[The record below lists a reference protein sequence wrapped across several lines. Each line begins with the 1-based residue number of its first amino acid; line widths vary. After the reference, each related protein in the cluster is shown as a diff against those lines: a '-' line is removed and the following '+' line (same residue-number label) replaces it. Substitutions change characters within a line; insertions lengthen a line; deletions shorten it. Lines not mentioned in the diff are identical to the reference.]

1 MILTNDEKQKLR
13 EEFAA
18 DSESILKKIDAT
30 KKNLDSKDWHFAQY
44 LDFIKEDLKKFLINV
59 KLK

>member
-1 MILTNDEKQKLR
+1 MMLTNDEKQKLR

-44 LDFIKEDLKKFLINV
+44 LDFIKEDLKKFLITV

>member
-18 DSESILKKIDAT
+18 DAESILKKIDAKEAT
-30 KKNLDSKDWHFAQY
+30 DKNC
-44 LDFIKEDLKKFLINV
+44 N
-59 KLK
+59 

>member
-30 KKNLDSKDWHFAQY
+30 KKKLDSKDWHFAQY

-59 KLK
+59 KFK

>member
-1 MILTNDEKQKLR
+1 MLTNDEKQKLR

-30 KKNLDSKDWHFAQY
+30 KKKT
-44 LDFIKEDLKKFLINV
+44 
-59 KLK
+59 